1 MIFSLHWMTVAICN
15 ILILQNVKMP
25 VSLGYFRNQM
35 SIFCYLLQPKDL
47 LTPELLRFSH
57 YPPLVNFVLV
67 NSPSC
72 PM

>member
-35 SIFCYLLQPKDL
+35 DRII
-47 LTPELLRFSH
+47 T
-57 YPPLVNFVLV
+57 
-67 NSPSC
+67 
-72 PM
+72 